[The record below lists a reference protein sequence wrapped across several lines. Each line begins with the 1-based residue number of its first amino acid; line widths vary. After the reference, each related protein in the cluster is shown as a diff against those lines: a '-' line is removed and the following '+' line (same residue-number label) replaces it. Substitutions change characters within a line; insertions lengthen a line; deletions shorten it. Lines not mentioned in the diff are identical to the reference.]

1 MEVAADH
8 EKTVQ
13 TRSEEL
19 KALAEAKKILMETTT
34 GAVEETYS
42 LFLQSASGSRLRTR
56 ADLAGAEVVNL
67 INKLAREQ
75 HSAAL
80 AQLASKISVTMRY
93 GAASGD
99 DVFAKVKGLI
109 RDLIDRLMAEAA
121 AEATE
126 KAYCDEQM
134 AKTEAKKSELED
146 DIAALT
152 AKLDKAAAASA
163 GLKDDVK
170 TLQSDL
176 AALAKMQAEMDKIR
190 AEEHE
195 NYLQAKADLEMGL
208 DGVRKALEILREYY
222 GGEAAL
228 LQGQSEQPPKPEKHE
243 KATGAGTGIIGIL
256 EVVESDFAS
265 DLAAEETQ
273 ESDAKAEYDKVSQ
286 ENKIAKAMKEQDVK
300 YKTQE
305 FTALDKAIAEMTSEK
320 DTASTE
326 LSAVLEYYEKIK
338 DRCIAKPETYEER
351 KKRREAEIAGLK
363 EALKILEEAALLQR
377 G

>member
-67 INKLAREQ
+67 INKLAKEQ

-93 GAASGD
+93 GAANGE

-109 RDLIDRLMAEAA
+109 RELIDRLMAEAA

-152 AKLDKAAAASA
+152 AKIDKAAAASA
-163 GLKDDVK
+163 GLKEDVK
-170 TLQSDL
+170 TLQAELADL
-176 AALAKMQAEMDKIR
+176 AKQQAEMDKIR

-195 NYLQAKADLEMGL
+195 SYLQAKADLEEGL
-208 DGVRKALEILREYY
+208 EGVRKAIGILKEYY
-222 GGEAAL
+222 GGEAL
-228 LQGQSEQPPKPEKHE
+228 LQAQSE
-243 KATGAGTGIIGIL
+243 
-256 EVVESDFAS
+256 
-265 DLAAEETQ
+265 
-273 ESDAKAEYDKVSQ
+273 
-286 ENKIAKAMKEQDVK
+286 
-300 YKTQE
+300 
-305 FTALDKAIAEMTSEK
+305 
-320 DTASTE
+320 
-326 LSAVLEYYEKIK
+326 
-338 DRCIAKPETYEER
+338 
-351 KKRREAEIAGLK
+351 
-363 EALKILEEAALLQR
+363 
-377 G
+377 